1 MTDWFSQHGIEFA
14 AFVLTLVVT
23 VVGWVVEHKSSKE
36 RNKDRE
42 EDIKLLREQLEAS
55 NATVST
61 LRDQVRALESQ
72 ADALQRQAT
81 IQEDEASVPEWEIR
95 QVQNLRHSVANNNP
109 FDAKD
114 VRVELSNGKEYELGD
129 ISRGSESSFL
139 FLERGLEVSTNDDVR
154 ITWALP
160 DGLSHRFFVMK
171 PVPPCHRS

>member
-1 MTDWFSQHGIEFA
+1 MTDWFSQHGVELA
-14 AFVLTLVVT
+14 GFVLTLVVT

-42 EDIKLLREQLEAS
+42 EDIELLREQLEAS

-81 IQEDEASVPEWEIR
+81 IQEDEASVPEWGIR

-114 VRVELSNGKEYELGD
+114 VRVELSNGNEYKLGD
-129 ISRGSESSFL
+129 ISRGSEASFL
-139 FLERGLEVSTNDDVR
+139 FLERGLEVSTNDDIR

-160 DGLSHRFFVMK
+160 GDPSHRFSMTK
-171 PVPPCHRS
+171 PVPPYRQS

>member
-81 IQEDEASVPEWEIR
+81 IQEDEASVPKWELR
-95 QVQNLRHSVANNNP
+95 QVQNLKHSVANNNP

-114 VRVELSNGKEYELGD
+114 VRVELSDGKEYELSD
-129 ISRGSESSFL
+129 ISRGSEASFL
-139 FLERGLEVSTNDDVR
+139 FLERGMWAGSESDVR

-160 DGLSHRFFVMK
+160 DDPSHRFFVTK
-171 PVPPCHRS
+171 PVPPYHQS

>member
-42 EDIKLLREQLEAS
+42 EDIKLLREQLDAS

-72 ADALQRQAT
+72 ADAQL
-81 IQEDEASVPEWEIR
+81 IKIDFG
-95 QVQNLRHSVANNNP
+95 N
-109 FDAKD
+109 
-114 VRVELSNGKEYELGD
+114 
-129 ISRGSESSFL
+129 
-139 FLERGLEVSTNDDVR
+139 
-154 ITWALP
+154 
-160 DGLSHRFFVMK
+160 HRFLGSHYFGFSLRFMRRRA
-171 PVPPCHRS
+171 PTAHGFFRQ

>member
-1 MTDWFSQHGIEFA
+1 MTDWFSQHSVELA

-61 LRDQVRALESQ
+61 LRNQVRALESQ

-81 IQEDEASVPEWEIR
+81 IQEDEASVPKW
-95 QVQNLRHSVANNNP
+95 
-109 FDAKD
+109 
-114 VRVELSNGKEYELGD
+114 
-129 ISRGSESSFL
+129 
-139 FLERGLEVSTNDDVR
+139 
-154 ITWALP
+154 
-160 DGLSHRFFVMK
+160 
-171 PVPPCHRS
+171 

>member
-14 AFVLTLVVT
+14 AFVLALVVT

-81 IQEDEASVPEWEIR
+81 IQEDEASVPKWELR
-95 QVQNLRHSVANNNP
+95 QVQNLKHSVANNNP

-114 VRVELSNGKEYELGD
+114 VRVELSDGKEYELSD
-129 ISRGSESSFL
+129 ISRGSEASFL
-139 FLERGLEVSTNDDVR
+139 FLERGMWAGSESDVR

-160 DGLSHRFFVMK
+160 DDPSHRFFVTK
-171 PVPPCHRS
+171 PVPPYHQS